1 MSSSAFCLYNIL
13 RNITKVCCSCGLG
26 PLGRRPMTTSNVCYA
41 THGGSPNEAPP
52 KFRHVSNGGPPN
64 SPSNEARPNSPPNHP
79 CFPHPLALPC
89 LLLPAPPTPHSF
101 PLTYQYCCSHP
112 CLFVFHLPPLLL

>member
-26 PLGRRPMTTSNVCYA
+26 PLGTRPMTTSNVCYA

-64 SPSNEARPNSPPNHP
+64 SPSNEARPNSPPNGRQLT
-79 CFPHPLALPC
+79 LASHI
-89 LLLPAPPTPHSF
+89 HSLCRACYYQLRQLRTVSLS
-101 PLTYQYCCSHP
+101 LTSTAAAT
-112 CLFVFHLPPLLL
+112 LV